1 MRPAIGDHPAMQGLD
16 PLAGGALAKTGD
28 ESMEEAGTARQKKRA
43 RKGKRYPLMLEIAFA
58 DRLRMGEKQAR
69 KHAKTP
75 FDAGIL

>member
-1 MRPAIGDHPAMQGLD
+1 MPAAVGDHASMQGFD
-16 PLAGGALAKTGD
+16 PLASGALAKAGD
-28 ESMEEAGTARQKKRA
+28 EGVQETGAARQKKRA
-43 RKGKRYPLMLEIAFA
+43 REGKRHPLMLEIAFA

>member
-1 MRPAIGDHPAMQGLD
+1 VLAAVGDHAPVQGFD